1 LKVRIKILARALAL
15 LVMFA
20 AVPAY
25 PQTPKVSFAI
35 IVADDVEERTLSR
48 EALSFVYQRKQSYWK
63 SGKRIQPVNLPAT
76 NSLRRAFSAC
86 VLGEPPEAMENY
98 WREMYFHGSL
108 PPHVLESEEAVLLFV
123 DTTPGAIGYV
133 SVCPPH
139 MRARVILTFGD
150 ALNCPKRS
158 ATCIELQDE

>member
-1 LKVRIKILARALAL
+1 MRIKILACALAL
-15 LVMFA
+15 PALFA
-20 AVPAY
+20 VGPAR
-25 PQTPKVSFAI
+25 PETSKVSFAV

-48 EALSFVYQRKQSYWK
+48 EELSFVYQRKQNFWRN
-63 SGKRIQPVNLPAT
+63 GKRIQPVNLPAT
-76 NSLRRAFSAC
+76 NGLRRAFSQC
-86 VLGEPPEAMENY
+86 VLGQPPEAMENY

-139 MRARVILTFGD
+139 MHARVILTFGD
-150 ALNCPKRS
+150 ALNCPKRT